1 MSLSTVGHTLSNWT
15 HKNTTVMEWQLQ
27 SNGNW
32 LNTNANRCQNDTCKY
47 MDINVWH
54 ATNEFVTSIPV
65 TVQRY
70 SIWL

>member
-1 MSLSTVGHTLSNWT
+1 
-15 HKNTTVMEWQLQ
+15 MEWQLQ